1 MGFTPGHIDRALEA
15 VPDTASRTIDNLIS
29 YMIDNPI
36 TEDEVSLLFFSFF
49 FFLNRC
55 CIGLLLM
62 RLETERYRT
71 VFWMVNL
78 NTG

>member
-36 TEDEVSLLFFSFF
+36 TEDEVSMMIFFSIDVALVVHCADLRRRDIRMLIFYQ
-49 FFLNRC
+49 
-55 CIGLLLM
+55 
-62 RLETERYRT
+62 LE
-71 VFWMVNL
+71 
-78 NTG
+78 